1 MIVAVNAQCC
11 TVVFV
16 YVSVFTNEF
25 TISESR
31 NGTGEERTRQA
42 LCDKRDIN
50 FVLTS
55 FSFKQAFS

>member
-31 NGTGEERTRQA
+31 NRTGEERRRQA
-42 LCDKRDIN
+42 LCDKGDTN
-50 FVLTS
+50 FV
-55 FSFKQAFS
+55 

>member
-16 YVSVFTNEF
+16 NVSVFTNEF

-31 NGTGEERTRQA
+31 NRTGEERRRQA

-50 FVLTS
+50 FV
-55 FSFKQAFS
+55 